1 MNWSF
6 HRWSC
11 CYVYHRNLIWKLPQ
25 AVRQCR
31 QWEVGSWIG
40 SWVGRRAQTRALW
53 LTRNNQADPDP
64 TGGCKVPFVFKC
76 WALLCLYLW
85 KIELQLSSFGF
96 WYNVLLY
103 LIIEDCEKYAAW
115 MLISSLNFLFFPPRK
130 LETRVKYKKLSF
142 LETKDLAKCTLN
154 SKS

>member
-1 MNWSF
+1 M
-6 HRWSC
+6 
-11 CYVYHRNLIWKLPQ
+11 
-25 AVRQCR
+25 
-31 QWEVGSWIG
+31 
-40 SWVGRRAQTRALW
+40 GRRAQTRALW

-64 TGGCKVPFVFKC
+64 TGGCKFPFVFKC
-76 WALLCLYLW
+76 WSLLCLYLW